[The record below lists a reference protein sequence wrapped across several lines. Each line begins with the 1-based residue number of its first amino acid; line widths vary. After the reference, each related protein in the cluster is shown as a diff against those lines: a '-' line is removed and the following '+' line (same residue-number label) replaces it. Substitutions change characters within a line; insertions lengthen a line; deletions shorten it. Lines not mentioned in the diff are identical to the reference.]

1 MNQSQIL
8 VVDDDSQ
15 LREAIVDT
23 LMLTGYACLEA
34 SSGEEA
40 LSILLK
46 RKVDMVIADIQMD
59 KMDGHTLLRSI
70 RDKYPQIPVL
80 LMTAYANIDGAVR
93 AMRDGAIDYLAK
105 PFAPEVL
112 LNQVSRYV
120 PVKRITK
127 REPIWADPS
136 TGELLQLA
144 LKVAATDATVMIT
157 GPSGSGKEVLSRYVH
172 DNSNRASGPFIAIN
186 CAAIPDTMLE
196 STLFGYEKGAF
207 TGAVQACPGKFE
219 QAQGGTIL
227 LDEIT
232 EMDLNLQSKLLRV
245 LQEREVERLG
255 GRKTISLDVRVIATS
270 NRDLKQAVA
279 ENKFR
284 EDLYYRLN
292 VFPLRWKPL
301 CQRKKDVLP
310 LAKFFLQRHAS
321 ENSRPIPKISD
332 EAVASLEAYAWP
344 GNVRELENVMQR
356 AMILC
361 EDNVVKSKDL
371 ILDDSISSSAPL
383 AMTAGVEPHL
393 YQEQQQK
400 GAMNPVGAGVAGVGV
415 GAAAG
420 AGAGAGAMGNMAMNS
435 MDAMNNMGNMPMGSM
450 VAPNSMGGV
459 AAMPNMPG
467 MQGMQGMQGMGGMGA
482 MPPQV
487 PASTMAGQ
495 ARVSSMSPS
504 DFARAMSM
512 GGIGMNQGAAVPPNA
527 GYGMHPQDGAA
538 NPMAMANM
546 GNMAGMNNM
555 QPNTMGSMGAM
566 AMGSGNGVNGA
577 ASVSGVAGVAA
588 NAAAGVGSGA
598 GAASGAAVA
607 ANARKGANGS
617 ELSAAATSS
626 LDIVRN
632 QKIPSSLGGE
642 LKQQEYQIILDALID
657 CRGNRQ
663 AVADKLGISPR
674 TLRYK
679 IAKMRDEGMII
690 PS

>member
-1 MNQSQIL
+1 MYQSQIL

-23 LMLTGYACLEA
+23 LMITGYACIEA
-34 SSGEEA
+34 SNGDEA

-46 RKVDMVIADIQMD
+46 RNVDMVISDIQMD
-59 KMDGHTLLRSI
+59 GMDGHTLLRSI
-70 RDKYPQIPVL
+70 RDKYPQMPVL
-80 LMTAYANIDGAVR
+80 LMTAYANIDGAVK

-127 REPIWADPS
+127 REPIWEDPS

-144 LKVAATDATVMIT
+144 AKAAASDVTVMIT

-172 DNSNRASGPFIAIN
+172 DNSPRASGPFVAIN

-245 LQEREVERLG
+245 LQEKEVERLG
-255 GRKTISLDVRVIATS
+255 GRKTIALDVRVLATS

-301 CQRKKDVLP
+301 CQRIGDVLP
-310 LAKFFLQRHAS
+310 LARFFLQRHAS
-321 ENSRPIPKISD
+321 ENSRAIPELSK
-332 EAVASLEAYAWP
+332 EAIARLESYSWP

-356 AMILC
+356 ALIIC
-361 EDNVVKSKDL
+361 NGNVIEASDL
-371 ILDDSISSSAPL
+371 ILDEALSSAQQQAMSGIAPVL
-383 AMTAGVEPHL
+383 A
-393 YQEQQQK
+393 QEQVQSNPNNMYYTAMPQGTMANAMPPGAAMPQ
-400 GAMNPVGAGVAGVGV
+400 GAMP
-415 GAAAG
+415 
-420 AGAGAGAMGNMAMNS
+420 
-435 MDAMNNMGNMPMGSM
+435 NNMG
-450 VAPNSMGGV
+450 
-459 AAMPNMPG
+459 
-467 MQGMQGMQGMGGMGA
+467 
-482 MPPQV
+482 
-487 PASTMAGQ
+487 
-495 ARVSSMSPS
+495 
-504 DFARAMSM
+504 
-512 GGIGMNQGAAVPPNA
+512 
-527 GYGMHPQDGAA
+527 
-538 NPMAMANM
+538 
-546 GNMAGMNNM
+546 
-555 QPNTMGSMGAM
+555 
-566 AMGSGNGVNGA
+566 
-577 ASVSGVAGVAA
+577 
-588 NAAAGVGSGA
+588 
-598 GAASGAAVA
+598 GAAVA
-607 ANARKGANGS
+607 NNGAISSQPFNTFIPNIQGFGQGNNTFIPSAFSQNNMMGAANQASVAPNEAPAGQVPVDANTA
-617 ELSAAATSS
+617 SAEQESPM
-626 LDIVRN
+626 DFVRN

-642 LKQQEYQIILDALID
+642 LKQQEYQAILEALVD

-679 IAKMRDEGMII
+679 IARMREEGMVI